1 MPNLN
6 WKDKE
11 KLRTSNTKKSQHAHL
26 FNTKELNLYPI
37 IGNLV
42 SHKQITNKKME
53 EYQKHERFSKQLINC
68 LFQGDNKD
76 IMNSLLPLYSKKIKL
91 IYIDPPF
98 GTGGDFESKM
108 FIGEKNAFEVSKA
121 YSDTW
126 NGGIDAYIDFL
137 YDRLIIMKELLAEDG
152 SIYVHLDWHVSH
164 YIKIIMDEIFG
175 KENFKNE
182 IIWAYPAASAKTR
195 RFFIRSYD
203 SILFYTKSNDY
214 TFNDDPNIYMEF
226 SDRVKF
232 ALKEDDKGTYYHR
245 GGSHNGKKLSQK
257 VYISN
262 MGIFPRDVWTDLPY
276 IRANTLEYQA
286 FSTQKP
292 ERLLKR
298 IILASSNKDDI
309 VADFFCGTGTTLV
322 VAEKLGRRWIGS
334 DIGKP
339 AINIS
344 RKRILDVWNSNNLMN
359 WGKKYLETPHPFRV
373 LRINNNNQ
381 QEINIDKRFLI
392 DDFQNKAK
400 NNLFQKVK
408 FDIVMTKDN
417 NSVFIELVSYS
428 IPDLNILNDKLK
440 AKIETFSD
448 WIDSWAIDF
457 NRQNDYFYTTWI
469 SYRTPKNR
477 KLNLTSSLHTYEK
490 QGKYNIAVKVNDILG
505 NETVQ
510 EYEICI
516 E

>member
-6 WKDKE
+6 WNDKE
-11 KLRTSNTKKSQHAHL
+11 KLRMSNTNKSQQVHP
-26 FNTKELNLYPI
+26 FNTKELLKYPI
-37 IGNLV
+37 IDNFGSRTQL
-42 SHKQITNKKME
+42 IKKRME
-53 EYQKHERFSKQLINC
+53 EYQKRKESSKGMINC
-68 LFQGDNKD
+68 LIQGDNKD
-76 IMNSLLPLYSKKIKL
+76 IMNSLLPIYSKKIKL

-98 GTGGDFESKM
+98 GTGGDFESKVL
-108 FIGEKNAFEVSKA
+108 IGEKNAFEVSKA
-121 YSDTW
+121 YSDSW

-137 YDRLIIMKELLAEDG
+137 YERLIIMKDLLAEDG
-152 SIYVHLDWHVSH
+152 SIYIHLDWHVSH

-203 SILFYTKSNDY
+203 SILFYTKSKDY
-214 TFNDDPNIYMEF
+214 TFNDDPKIYMEY

-232 ALKEDDKGTYYHR
+232 ALKNDDKGTYYHR

-276 IRANTLEYQA
+276 IRANTTEYQA

-298 IILASSNKDDI
+298 IILASSDKGDI

-334 DIGKP
+334 DIGNH

-344 RKRILDVWNSNNLMN
+344 RKRILDVWNSNDLIN
-359 WGKKYLETPHPFRV
+359 WDQKYDELPQPFRI
-373 LRINNNNQ
+373 LRINNDQ
-381 QEINIDKRFLI
+381 PEIK
-392 DDFQNKAK
+392 KG
-400 NNLFQKVK
+400 K
-408 FDIVMTKDN
+408 FEIRMIKERKKI
-417 NSVFIELVSYS
+417 SIELADYFGL
-428 IPDLNILNDKLK
+428 DLNLINDKLK
-440 AKIETFSD
+440 IKIETFTD

-457 NRQNDYFYTTWI
+457 YCQNDYFTTTWI
-469 SYRTPKNR
+469 SYRTLKNR
-477 KLNLTSSLHTYEK
+477 KLKLSSISYPYTT
-490 QGKYNIAVKVNDILG
+490 QGNYTIAVKVNDILG
-505 NETVQ
+505 NETIQKYDVS
-510 EYEICI
+510 ID
-516 E
+516 